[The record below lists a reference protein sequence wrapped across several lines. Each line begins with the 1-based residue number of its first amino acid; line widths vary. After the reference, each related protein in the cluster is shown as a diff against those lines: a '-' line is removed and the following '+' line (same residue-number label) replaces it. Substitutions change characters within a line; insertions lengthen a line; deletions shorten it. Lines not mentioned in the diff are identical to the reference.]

1 MNSKSKKKP
10 ALGKGL
16 SALLQSDETDI
27 TNKSDLSALVGSI
40 STIPTELIDT
50 NPFNPRVYFEKNAL
64 IELSQSIA
72 THGIIQP
79 LTLRKMGNGRYQLI
93 SGERR
98 FRASQLI
105 GLENL
110 PAYIRVAN
118 DQSMLEMALVE
129 NIQRENLNPIEIAQ
143 SYERLMQECDQTQ
156 EQLSK
161 KISRSRSSIS
171 NFLRLLKLPADIQT
185 ALRDNKISMGH
196 ARALLSFETEAEQ
209 LDKLKQIL
217 ENSLNVREVESM
229 TKTVQT
235 PVKPKQNLLLSNDQ
249 STFQDFLGDKL
260 SSKVHIKKSKTGS
273 GKLLIHFNSD
283 VDLNRIIAIL
293 KR

>member
-1 MNSKSKKKP
+1 MTMNSKSKKKP

-196 ARALLSFETEAEQ
+196 ARALLSFETEAE
-209 LDKLKQIL
+209 
-217 ENSLNVREVESM
+217 
-229 TKTVQT
+229 
-235 PVKPKQNLLLSNDQ
+235 
-249 STFQDFLGDKL
+249 
-260 SSKVHIKKSKTGS
+260 
-273 GKLLIHFNSD
+273 
-283 VDLNRIIAIL
+283 
-293 KR
+293 

>member
-27 TNKSDLSALVGSI
+27 TNKSNLSALVGSI
-40 STIPTELIDT
+40 STIPTKLIDT

-105 GLENL
+105 GLQNL

-209 LDKLKQIL
+209 LEKLKQIL

-229 TKTVQT
+229 TKTVQAPT
-235 PVKPKQNLLLSNDQ
+235 KPKSNLLLSNDQ

-260 SSKVHIKKSKTGS
+260 SSKVHIKKSKTGN